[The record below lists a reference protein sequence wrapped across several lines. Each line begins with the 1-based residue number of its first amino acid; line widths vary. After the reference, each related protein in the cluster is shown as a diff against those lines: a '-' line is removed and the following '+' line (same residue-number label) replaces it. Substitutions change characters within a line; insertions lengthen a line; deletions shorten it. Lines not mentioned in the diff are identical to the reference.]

1 MNSQSGQ
8 NLSLEELK
16 QRNRTVN
23 AAQSADW
30 EALMNTLWDI
40 SSLLEEQNRLL
51 NRLLVYRL
59 IVLGRGIVVI
69 AIGIVAVVGV
79 IGLIGVVGIVV
90 GIGVGRFRCG
100 RIAVGVSAVRRGV
113 GRKIR
118 LRCGSR
124 DGFRRGSVFGSATQG
139 LILVVILHN
148 SSSLSVVIVSS

>member
-51 NRLLVYRL
+51 NQRLPSQWSSQMQTLETSLNRISWLLEQAGKKKEKRVWQWRWHL
-59 IVLGRGIVVI
+59 PDIHPSWGWLLPLPVLTALW
-69 AIGIVAVVGV
+69 AIYYSLATILNALGMVAP
-79 IGLIGVVGIVV
+79 
-90 GIGVGRFRCG
+90 
-100 RIAVGVSAVRRGV
+100 
-113 GRKIR
+113 
-118 LRCGSR
+118 
-124 DGFRRGSVFGSATQG
+124 
-139 LILVVILHN
+139 
-148 SSSLSVVIVSS
+148 